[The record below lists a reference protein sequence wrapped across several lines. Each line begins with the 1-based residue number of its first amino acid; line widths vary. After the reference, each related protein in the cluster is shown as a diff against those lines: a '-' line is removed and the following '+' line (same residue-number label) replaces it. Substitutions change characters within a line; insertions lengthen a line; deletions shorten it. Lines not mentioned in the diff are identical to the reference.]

1 MCATLGNKQ
10 SANMSLKRKTP
21 DPVED
26 ECPFRQPQTDS
37 KEEKPEDIEMVGA
50 HPVYLGYSA
59 AAYLDPDSVP
69 LGVQDDP
76 ETFASYPNAQKLMN
90 AIVSGWEGARRKKRC
105 MCGSKQTEFRVVPF
119 DDIEAKELWVS
130 QPCGIEEAPKAKF
143 VLIFTIN
150 DF

>member
-1 MCATLGNKQ
+1 MDNNQ
-10 SANMSLKRKTP
+10 SANMTLKRKSL
-21 DPVED
+21 DPVEAV
-26 ECPFRQPQTDS
+26 CPFRQPQTDN
-37 KEEKPEDIEMVGA
+37 KEEKPEDIEMVGVY
-50 HPVYLGYSA
+50 PVYLGYGA
-59 AAYLDPDSVP
+59 AEYLDPVSVP

-76 ETFASYPNAQKLMN
+76 ETFVSYPNTQKLMK